1 MGMGASESVAD
12 KMNEFVARVNAGEVF
27 IAERNEA
34 NTTPTT
40 IEEFA
45 HTFNYVYNM

>member
-12 KMNEFVARVNAGEVF
+12 KMNEFIGRVNAGDVF
-27 IAERNEA
+27 VSDRYES

-45 HTFNYVYNM
+45 HTFKYVYNM